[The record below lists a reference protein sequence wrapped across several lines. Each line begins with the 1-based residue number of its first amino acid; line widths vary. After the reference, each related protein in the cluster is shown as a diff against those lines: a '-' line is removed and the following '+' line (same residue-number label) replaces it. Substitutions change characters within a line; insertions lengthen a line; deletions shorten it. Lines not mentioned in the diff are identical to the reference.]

1 MMESA
6 LQAFISSLAIF
17 SSTSSYANVSKK
29 DNNNERKETPKPPF
43 DPTHLALLWLFI

>member
-1 MMESA
+1 MKSA